1 MLRAASSHTAH
12 LAAWPTMTLASGE
25 ASAAG
30 QQRVEVKMAN
40 SCQAVWLCSDGWL
53 AVEPVVLAV
62 AAVRGSQAG

>member
-12 LAAWPTMTLASGE
+12 LAAWPTTTMASGE

-30 QQRVEVKMAN
+30 QQRAEVKLAN
-40 SCQAVWLCSDGWL
+40 SCQAVWLCSVGWL
-53 AVEPVVLAV
+53 AVVLAV